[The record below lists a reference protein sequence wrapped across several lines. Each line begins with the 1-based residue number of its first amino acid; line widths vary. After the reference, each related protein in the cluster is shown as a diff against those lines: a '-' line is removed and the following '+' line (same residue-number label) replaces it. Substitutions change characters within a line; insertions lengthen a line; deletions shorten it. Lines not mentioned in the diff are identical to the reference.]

1 MQTNATMACVKGQAE
16 LYQQIIAN
24 PIPNLPQEVTRL
36 NAALEELRADHAAGN
51 VPFLRL
57 PSEREDLT
65 AIQALADHLRE
76 NFSDVIILGTG
87 GSSLGAQALTALQ
100 GPQLSRDE
108 AVTRLH
114 FPDNLGSHSM
124 ETFLRELNL
133 RRTHFVVIS
142 KSGGTAETLAQFI
155 ACFSAMRLRV
165 AKKDLVRHFTL
176 IVEPGDNVL
185 RRFAKRWKLSV
196 LDHDPR
202 LGGRYSVFSM
212 VGLLPAMIADLDAV
226 AFREGADHVLR
237 QAIGSCKS
245 HEVPAAIGAGLVY
258 ALKATRDMNINVLMP
273 YDGRLERF
281 AAWYQ
286 QLWAESVGK
295 EGRGTTPVRAL
306 GPVDQHSQLQLFLD
320 GPADKF
326 FTIITT
332 DQSGEGPVID
342 RTLADDPDL
351 GYLAGRT
358 IGDLVTAEGL
368 ATIRALI
375 ERGRPVRHIQL
386 RQINERTVGALMMHF
401 MLETVIG
408 ARLFGVNAFDQPAV
422 ELGKQL
428 TRQYLK
434 EGADPLDINTSI
446 APNVLH

>member
-1 MQTNATMACVKGQAE
+1 M
-16 LYQQIIAN
+16 YQQIIAN

-36 NAALEELRADHAAGN
+36 NEALEAIRAGYHAGN
-51 VPFLRL
+51 EPLLSL
-57 PSEREDLT
+57 PSARDDLT
-65 AIQALADHLRE
+65 AIRTLADHLRE
-76 NFSDVIILGTG
+76 NFSDVVILGTG
-87 GSSLGAQALTALQ
+87 GSSLGAQALTALK
-100 GPQLSRDE
+100 GLQLSRDE

-124 ETFLRELNL
+124 ETFLRDLNL

-155 ACFSAMRLRV
+155 ACFSAMRLRLTRR
-165 AKKDLVRHFTL
+165 DLPQHFTL
-176 IVEPGDNVL
+176 IVEPGDNPL
-185 RRFAKRWKLSV
+185 RRFAKRWKLTV
-196 LDHDPR
+196 HDHDPK
-202 LGGRYSVFSM
+202 LGGRYSVFSL
-212 VGLLPAMIADLDAV
+212 VGMLPAMIADLDAV
-226 AFREGADHVLR
+226 AVREGAEHVLL
-237 QAIGSCKS
+237 QAVNARRS
-245 HEVPAAIGAGLVY
+245 HEVPAAVGAGLIY
-258 ALKATRDMNINVLMP
+258 ALKATRDININVLMP

-295 EGRGTTPVRAL
+295 NGRGTTPVRAL

-342 RTLADDPDL
+342 SALADDPDL

-368 ATIRALI
+368 ATIAALKA
-375 ERGRPVRHIQL
+375 RGCPIRHIQL
-386 RQINERTVGALMMHF
+386 KQINERTLGALMMHF

-408 ARLFGVNAFDQPAV
+408 AHLFEVNAYDQPAV

-428 TRQYLK
+428 TREYLK
-434 EGADPLDINTSI
+434 AGRGPLAIDSD
-446 APNVLH
+446 AAVKVVH